1 MTEWPLIER
10 IAHLIEPHEFRR
22 WQQIYDHTI
31 RGGATSE
38 AALAA
43 ANSWH
48 GAAIE
53 RARNK
58 AREILV
64 MIEDV
69 TPAMEQAGREALNAS
84 GSPRAIWSA
93 MLEVALKEGIPPK
106 AWKDLEASPE

>member
-38 AALAA
+38 AAQAA

-58 AREILV
+58 AHEILV

-84 GSPRAIWSA
+84 GLPRAIWSA
-93 MLEVALKEGIPPK
+93 MLEVALEGTPPN
-106 AWKDLEASPE
+106 AGKDLGASPE